1 MCLSGKEDYIRKI
14 VLKLLMSKMIIEMPV
29 IYFIVLSPGQSD
41 ITIGILIVVSNMAS
55 VADNLIN
62 HRV

>member
-1 MCLSGKEDYIRKI
+1 
-14 VLKLLMSKMIIEMPV
+14 MSKMIIEMPV